1 MIGTL
6 IGLIIMLQNLQD
18 TSQIGT
24 GMAVAMLTT
33 LYGSVLANMIA
44 IPLAEKVYRG
54 IEDLY
59 TEKKFV
65 LKPFQNCIVD
75 KFLLN

>member
-59 TEKKFV
+59 TEEVCNRSNFRIV
-65 LKPFQNCIVD
+65 SWTNPF
-75 KFLLN
+75 